1 MSTDILVTRV
11 ESEFDH
17 PSTNHYTLHQLMKY
31 KLGMY
36 PCRRAGS
43 SSCFGTTTFDDAPF
57 WVIRNVFNL
66 RSAMKDVWMNGN
78 TPKSSYF
85 WNENKHVYKKVYPW
99 GVAWFSKMLRDGQ
112 VCCLIFFRPN
122 IPSLPG
128 AWIFVLGRLEN
139 TSFKSWRP
147 KFFFGK
153 KMTEGFF
160 VAWMIFIDWWRHP
173 LRLDVFVTSCDISAR
188 FRSLRWILDWCEP
201 QSFREFCYVFDDL
214 SCRQL
219 DVGMDVSSLSN
230 LGEAWPSFLG
240 RSVFFLNFF
249 GLNNHLRKLGDSTRG
264 PHPTTPLRGAS
275 TGNTSPH
282 NCSCRSW
289 GWWGNYIL
297 CNKEDLWNSTQ
308 WFVPQTMFFLDI

>member
-1 MSTDILVTRV
+1 M
-11 ESEFDH
+11 
-17 PSTNHYTLHQLMKY
+17 NY

-66 RSAMKDVWMNGN
+66 RSVMKDVWMNGN

-112 VCCLIFFRPN
+112 ICCFIFFSTKHTVAARCVN
-122 IPSLPG
+122 ICSG
-128 AWIFVLGRLEN
+128 KAWKHIFQILKAEVLFWEENDGRI
-139 TSFKSWRP
+139 
-147 KFFFGK
+147 
-153 KMTEGFF
+153 F

-173 LRLDVFVTSCDISAR
+173 LRLNVVFVTSRDIYAR

-240 RSVFFLNFF
+240 RSVFFSQLFGRNNFW
-249 GLNNHLRKLGDSTRG
+249 RKLGDSTRG

-275 TGNTSPH
+275 TGNMSPH

-308 WFVPQTMFFLDI
+308 WFVPQTMFFFDI